1 MQTAHMH
8 AVSGRPGSVRPKSGQ
23 YTVDYCSVQLD
34 MSVLKQSLAESKALY
49 SCGRSCV
56 DPQQSAVAFLL
67 DESVPPHSASKIK
80 GVGDQ

>member
-8 AVSGRPGSVRPKSGQ
+8 ALSGRPGSVRPKSGQ
-23 YTVDYCSVQLD
+23 HTVDYCSVQLD

-49 SCGRSCV
+49 SRGRSCV

-67 DESVPPHSASKIK
+67 DESVPPQPASKIK
-80 GVGDQ
+80 GVEDQ